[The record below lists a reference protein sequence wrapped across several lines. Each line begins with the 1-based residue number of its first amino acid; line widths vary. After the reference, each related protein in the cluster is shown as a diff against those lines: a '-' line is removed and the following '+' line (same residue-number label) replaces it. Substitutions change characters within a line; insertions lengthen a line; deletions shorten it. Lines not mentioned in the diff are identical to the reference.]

1 MSDLKNLKNLNNKKI
16 RLQCFFLAAVFGLF
30 HIFLVNF
37 SMTSDSSDGI
47 SYLDIADAYLNLNW
61 NSVINALWS
70 PLYPLFIA
78 IAFFIFKP
86 DYTDELSI
94 LHLANFMVF
103 IFALFC
109 FDYFMK
115 ELLQFHKNKTKKLSD
130 DFSLIPEWAI
140 IFFGYSLFIFASI
153 HIIAL
158 RGAGPD
164 TLVSAIVYLASG
176 VLLHLNNNPDSNR
189 FIYFIFGFILAL
201 GYLTKNPMFIFSIL
215 YLTLLFFTLKNN
227 KQIFNNIL
235 ISILGF
241 LILSIPF
248 ISALSLKEGHLTIGE
263 SPRLNY
269 AWYIND
275 VTLFV
280 HWQGEESGNG
290 TPMHSTRK
298 IFNSPPLYEFAK
310 PVGGTYPPWFDP
322 AYWYKGVKI
331 KFNLIKN
338 LSAIAS
344 NLNIFYL
351 IFFKYLGFVTIGLLV
366 LIFMSNS
373 KSWLIE
379 LLIPSIFMFSMYL
392 PVHLEPRYIG
402 AFVTIFILGIYL
414 SVQLPKNNLSEKLMK
429 SITVFMSIMILAT
442 SAILISKDISD
453 CKFSSSEN
461 HEIKTVKSLKEFGIK
476 EGDNIGIIGYSIP
489 DLPYWA
495 RLAKVKIIAEI
506 LSKDTDIFWSL
517 SKDKKYQII
526 SLFKNTGA
534 KIIIAKGIPVCCSK
548 NNWHKIA
555 DTNNYIYH
563 LKH

>member
-1 MSDLKNLKNLNNKKI
+1 MSHLKNLNNKKI
-16 RLQCFFLAAVFGLF
+16 RMQCFLLAIVFGLF

-37 SMTSDSSDGI
+37 SMTSDSPDGI

-78 IAFFIFKP
+78 ITFFIFKP
-86 DYTDELSI
+86 DYTNELSI
-94 LHLANFMVF
+94 LHLTNFMVF
-103 IFALFC
+103 ILALFC

-140 IFFGYSLFIFASI
+140 IFFGYSLFIFSSI

-201 GYLTKNPMFIFSIL
+201 GYLTKTPLFIFAIL
-215 YLTLLFFTLKNN
+215 YIILLFFTLKNN

-241 LILSIPF
+241 LILSVPF
-248 ISALSLKEGHLTIGE
+248 VGALSLKEGHLTIGE

-290 TPMHSTRK
+290 TPIHPTRK
-298 IFNSPPLYEFAK
+298 IFNSPSLYEFAS
-310 PVGGTYPPWFDP
+310 PIDSTYPPWFDP
-322 AYWYKGVKI
+322 AYWYKGVKVQ
-331 KFNLIKN
+331 FNPVKN
-338 LSAIAS
+338 LSAIAL

-366 LIFMSNS
+366 LIFMSIG
-373 KSWLIE
+373 KSLLIE

-402 AFVTIFILGIYL
+402 AFVTIFFLGIYL
-414 SVQLPKNNLSEKLMK
+414 SVQLPKNNLQEKLINH
-429 SITVFMSIMILAT
+429 ITTIMSVMILIT
-442 SAILISKDISD
+442 SVALISKDISD
-453 CKFSSSEN
+453 CKCKFSSLEN
-461 HEIKTVKSLKEFGIK
+461 DEIKIVKNLKEFGIK
-476 EGDNIGIIGYSIP
+476 EGDKIGIIGYSIP

-506 LSKDTDIFWSL
+506 LSKDTDVLWSL
-517 SKDKKYQII
+517 SEDKKYQVI

-548 NNWHKIA
+548 NNWHKITG
-555 DTNNYIYH
+555 TNNYMYH
-563 LKH
+563 LK